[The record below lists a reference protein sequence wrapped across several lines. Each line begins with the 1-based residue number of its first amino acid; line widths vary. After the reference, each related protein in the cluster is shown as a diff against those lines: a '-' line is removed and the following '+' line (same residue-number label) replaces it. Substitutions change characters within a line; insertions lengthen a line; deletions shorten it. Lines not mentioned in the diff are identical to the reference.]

1 MGEYMKPYHLLI
13 LSAVMLSGCNEV
25 NYAKLGYQVKG
36 CFADTTIRCNDI
48 RLKFAIAETKLARQ
62 SLMDNKQQAMTEI
75 GEANYNRMLA
85 LLDQKIKLFEDQRPN
100 LYMRW
105 FQGDKEDY
113 REIDQ
118 GWAINAK
125 IQALGHQIQT
135 TMNHSNQPL
144 TSTQPDSQ
152 HDSNPLLAE
161 VIQPE
166 TDISDAP
173 QTNTPSLPVQNVEE
187 NSSDHSSS
195 NNIVKPRTIDCQITT
210 VDTSHKGKCHF
221 IAEKGGSFTL
231 SSINSQNPLIGDTKT
246 LHVYIVDKGIAEV
259 DSLHEDGIT
268 TSWGTATR
276 SQKQKACWVG
286 DDFKICAW

>member
-1 MGEYMKPYHLLI
+1 MKPYHLLI
-13 LSAVMLSGCNEV
+13 LSAVMLAACNEV

-62 SLMDNKQQAMTEI
+62 SLIDNKQQAMTEI

-125 IQALGHQIQT
+125 IEALGHQIQT
-135 TMNHSNQPL
+135 NLNHPDQSPAPA
-144 TSTQPDSQ
+144 QPDIQ
-152 HDSNPLLAE
+152 YDSSPLLAE

-166 TDISDAP
+166 TNISDNP
-173 QTNTPSLPVQNVEE
+173 PSLPVQNVEE
-187 NSSDHSSS
+187 NSPDHSSS
-195 NNIVKPRTIDCQITT
+195 NNIIKPRTIDCQITT
-210 VDTSHKGKCHF
+210 VHTSYKGRCHF

-231 SSINSQNPLIGDTKT
+231 SNINSQNPLIGDTKT
-246 LHVYIVDKGIAEV
+246 LHVYIVDKGVAEV

-286 DDFKICAW
+286 SDFKICAG

>member
-1 MGEYMKPYHLLI
+1 MKPYHLWV
-13 LSAVMLSGCNEV
+13 LSAVMLAGCNEV

-36 CFADTTIRCNDI
+36 CFADATIKCNDI

-62 SLMDNKQQAMTEI
+62 SLIDNKQQAMTEI

-85 LLDQKIKLFEDQRPN
+85 LLDQKIKLFQDQRPN

-118 GWAINAK
+118 GWAINGK

-135 TMNHSNQPL
+135 NLNHSDQPP

-152 HDSNPLLAE
+152 YDSNPLLAD

-166 TDISDAP
+166 TGISNNP
-173 QTNTPSLPVQNVEE
+173 QTNNPSLPVQNAEAMDV
-187 NSSDHSSS
+187 DHSQSS
-195 NNIVKPRTIDCQITT
+195 NTVKPRKIDCQITT
-210 VDTSHKGKCHF
+210 ADASHKGKCHF

-231 SSINSQNPLIGDTKT
+231 SNINSQNPLIGDTKT

-259 DSLHEDGIT
+259 SSLHEDGIT

-276 SQKQKACWVG
+276 SQKQKACWIG
-286 DDFKICAW
+286 EDFKICAW

>member
-1 MGEYMKPYHLLI
+1 MKPYHLLI
-13 LSAVMLSGCNEV
+13 LAAVMLAGCNEV

-48 RLKFAIAETKLARQ
+48 RLKFAIAESRLARQ

-135 TMNHSNQPL
+135 DLNHSDQHSAP
-144 TSTQPDSQ
+144 TEAHSQ
-152 HDSNPLLAE
+152 YDSNPLVAD

-166 TDISDAP
+166 MDISDAP
-173 QTNTPSLPVQNVEE
+173 QTNTPLLPVQNVEE

-195 NNIVKPRTIDCQITT
+195 NNIIKPRTIDCQITT
-210 VDTSHKGKCHF
+210 IDTSHKGKCHF

-231 SSINSQNPLIGDTKT
+231 SSINSHNPLIGDTKT